1 MTSTAS
7 SGLVLSTR
15 TFGWGMLALLGT
27 FLLNNYLTVAL
38 DWPGIASLFDAQ
50 AAASTVWVQIG
61 IYAAGLGA
69 AFAWILASR
78 ATTLRADSLRISNF
92 NAYLV
97 RGAFWAVF
105 LVGLAD
111 MGISFLRVEGFLDAV
126 LGADLSTQLG
136 RPNYRGTAV
145 HIPLMIAG
153 FVLALFTR
161 GLGFTWLAL
170 LIVIAELAIVITRFV
185 FSYEQAF
192 MGDLVRFWYAAL
204 FLFASA
210 HTLLADTHVRVDVF
224 YTSFSIPKKGLV
236 NALGSIFLGMS
247 VSWVILIVG
256 MGSKAAIINSPL
268 LNFEVSQSGFGMYT
282 KYLMAGFLGVFAITM
297 LVEFVSAMMS
307 AVADYRGEQR
317 QDEAIPDATAVPL
330 H

>member
-97 RGAFWAVF
+97 RGAFWAQRRI
-105 LVGLAD
+105 LAPHASGPNGYK
-111 MGISFLRVEGFLDAV
+111 MLMWFKSSF
-126 LGADLSTQLG
+126 
-136 RPNYRGTAV
+136 
-145 HIPLMIAG
+145 
-153 FVLALFTR
+153 
-161 GLGFTWLAL
+161 
-170 LIVIAELAIVITRFV
+170 
-185 FSYEQAF
+185 
-192 MGDLVRFWYAAL
+192 
-204 FLFASA
+204 
-210 HTLLADTHVRVDVF
+210 
-224 YTSFSIPKKGLV
+224 
-236 NALGSIFLGMS
+236 
-247 VSWVILIVG
+247 
-256 MGSKAAIINSPL
+256 
-268 LNFEVSQSGFGMYT
+268 
-282 KYLMAGFLGVFAITM
+282 
-297 LVEFVSAMMS
+297 
-307 AVADYRGEQR
+307 
-317 QDEAIPDATAVPL
+317 
-330 H
+330 